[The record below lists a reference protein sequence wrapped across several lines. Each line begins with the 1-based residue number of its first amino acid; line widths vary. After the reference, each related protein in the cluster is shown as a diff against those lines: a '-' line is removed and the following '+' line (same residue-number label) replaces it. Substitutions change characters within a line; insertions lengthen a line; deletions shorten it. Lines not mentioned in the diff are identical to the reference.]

1 MTAVERTATMI
12 GIWVHAEPQRLHAT
26 LASVRAHAPEVAVV
40 LLADGPDEP
49 TQAALASIDLPQLGT
64 REPRGAPACWN
75 RLVTA
80 TNADVV
86 VLLES
91 GSVLAP
97 GAIEILLAA
106 LREPVHGL
114 AGPST
119 NLAWNQ
125 QAAFRSAAD
134 GEAAIAATAR
144 TARAQ
149 FGDAI
154 RPLTPLHSL
163 ADFCFAVRS
172 DVVEAVGAADEAYGL
187 GPCWEMD
194 YNIRAARV
202 GFLGVWACAAYV
214 HRAPFTT
221 RRRIE
226 EANRFEA
233 SRHRYQDK
241 FCARRLRGERR
252 AYEPH
257 CKGDD
262 CVEFAPSR
270 LIRIRE
276 PLAGATTEAT
286 TEPARVASTSGS
298 VAAGVTAMLPPPA
311 ASPASASSAV
321 TAQPAV
327 TAGDRPLVSCIMPT
341 CNRPK
346 WVPLAIHYFLR
357 QDFADAEL
365 VVLDDG
371 EQPVRDCVPGHPRV
385 RYQRIEG
392 RHTVGAKRNLACAE
406 ARGELIAHW
415 DDDDWYAP
423 SRLRRQ
429 VEALRAVH
437 AEACGTS
444 QLYFYQPSVGQA
456 WRYHYPSTGAP
467 MLVGTSLLYRRQ
479 TWERTRFAD
488 IHVGEDVRFVRSVR
502 RLHDLADPTICVA
515 TTHPGNTSPRNH
527 DARYW
532 QSHPPEEIHRLLG
545 DDLVFYQRGAMPLI
559 SCIMP
564 TADRPAFIPLS
575 VRSFLAQD
583 WPNRE
588 LLIVDDGS
596 DAVGDLV
603 AGVPGVRYLR
613 LSQRASIGAKRNLAC
628 AEARGEL
635 VVHWDDD
642 DWYAPSRLTCQATP
656 IVAGRA
662 DVTGLE
668 SRFTLQLPAGQF
680 WTVGRGLHQ
689 RMFLGDVHG
698 GTLMFRR
705 SIFAQGVRYP
715 EANLAEDAAFL
726 RDAIRCGYRLASLE
740 NPDVFVYVRHGRN
753 AWRFE
758 PGQFLDR
765 QGWESVT
772 GPSSFSAETLD
783 AYRTAAAD
791 PTRRR

>member
-1 MTAVERTATMI
+1 MERTATTI
-12 GIWVHAEPQRLHAT
+12 GIWVHAEPRRLHAT
-26 LASVRAHAPEVAVV
+26 LASVRAHAPGVAVV
-40 LLADGPDEP
+40 LLPDGPEAP
-49 TQAALASIDLPQLGT
+49 IQAALASIDLPQLGT
-64 REPRGAPACWN
+64 REPRGAAACWN
-75 RLVTA
+75 RLIT
-80 TNADVV
+80 TTRADVS

-97 GAIEILLAA
+97 GAMEILLAA
-106 LREPVHGL
+106 LREPAHGL

-119 NLAWNQ
+119 NMAWNE
-125 QAAFRSAAD
+125 QAAFRGARD

-144 TARAQ
+144 AAREQ
-149 FGDAI
+149 FGNAI

-163 ADFCFAVRS
+163 ADFCFAVRR
-172 DVVEAVGAADEAYGL
+172 DVIEAVGAADEAYGL

-194 YNIRAARV
+194 YSIRAARA
-202 GFLGVWACAAYV
+202 GFLGVWACAAYA
-214 HRAPFTT
+214 HRAPLTI
-221 RRRIE
+221 RRRVK
-226 EANRFEA
+226 EANRFA
-233 SRHRYQDK
+233 VSRHRYQDK
-241 FCARRLRGERR
+241 FCAHRLRGQRR

-262 CVEFAPSR
+262 CVEFAPPA

-276 PLAGATTEAT
+276 PLTGATTEAAA
-286 TEPARVASTSGS
+286 EPRVAATAGS
-298 VAAGVTAMLPPPA
+298 AVVAGAIAMPP
-311 ASPASASSAV
+311 SPASASPAF
-321 TAQPAV
+321 TAQPTV
-327 TAGDRPLVSCIMPT
+327 TASDRPLVSCIMPT
-341 CNRPK
+341 RNRPT
-346 WVPLAIHYFLR
+346 WVPLAIRHFLR

-371 EQPVRDCVPGHPRV
+371 EQPVRDCVPGHPRI

-392 RHTVGAKRNLACAE
+392 RHTIGAKRNLACTE

-423 SRLRRQ
+423 SRLRHQ
-429 VEALRAVH
+429 VEALHATRAD
-437 AEACGTS
+437 ACGTS
-444 QLYFYQPSVGQA
+444 QLYFYQPSTDQA
-456 WRYHYPSTGAP
+456 WRYRYSSTGRP
-467 MLVGTSLLYRRQ
+467 MLIGTSLLYRRQ

-488 IHVGEDVRFVRSVR
+488 IQVGEDVRFVRSIPG
-502 RLHDLADPTICVA
+502 RLHDLADLTICVA
-515 TTHPGNTSPRNH
+515 TTHAGNTSPRNL
-527 DARYW
+527 ASNYW
-532 QSHPPEEIHRLLG
+532 QLHPPEEIHRLLG
-545 DDLVFYQRGAMPLI
+545 DDLVFYQRGEMPLI

-588 LLIVDDGS
+588 LLVVDDGR

-635 VVHWDDD
+635 IVHWDDD
-642 DWYAPSRLTCQATP
+642 DWYAPSRLSWQAAP

-662 DVTGLE
+662 DITGLE
-668 SRFTLQLPAGQF
+668 NRFTLRFPAGQF

-689 RMFLGDVHG
+689 QMFRGDVHG

-715 EANLAEDAAFL
+715 EVNLAEDAEFL
-726 RDAIRCGYRLASLE
+726 SDAMRRGHRLAKLE

-753 AWRFE
+753 AWQFE
-758 PGQFLDR
+758 PGKFLDP
-765 QGWESVT
+765 QAWVSVAK
-772 GPSSFSAETLD
+772 PPFLSSETLE

-791 PTRRR
+791 PTRQT